1 MRLQKLHVIAV
12 VAVSCLMAALR
23 TVIVTSCMEKNA
35 VDTNTYYLPDS
46 LEVILFA
53 VVSAI
58 SVFTF
63 FCSALAL
70 GKKRVAKL
78 DRSFGSV
85 QAGSLIL
92 AFSLVGA
99 ALIYGLTFFGSDTLQ
114 IDFFGKMVFV
124 FTILSAVRFLYCGL
138 RYNTKRSYN
147 TIDAITALAPIML
160 SMFRLFGDF
169 IRTGTAP
176 LASSGAYHIIGLIIV
191 MLFFLCEGKSYV
203 SDISSITYIF
213 FGYLSIYFLLV
224 YSLPNLV
231 LHCFGTFRFD
241 YLAAYSVVD
250 LGLVVYISARL
261 ASSKNKKK
269 LANLASQEQ

>member
-1 MRLQKLHVIAV
+1 MRLQKLHIIAV

-58 SVFTF
+58 SVITF

-99 ALIYGLTFFGSDTLQ
+99 ALVYGLTFFGSDTLQ

-269 LANLASQEQ
+269 LVNLASQEQ